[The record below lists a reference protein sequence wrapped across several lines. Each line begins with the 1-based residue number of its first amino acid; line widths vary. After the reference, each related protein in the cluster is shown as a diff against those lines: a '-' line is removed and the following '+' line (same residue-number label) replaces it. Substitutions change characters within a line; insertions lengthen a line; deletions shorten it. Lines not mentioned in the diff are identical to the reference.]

1 MAARKEN
8 RSKSKHGAKEDR
20 KKASISMNKKQKQI
34 LLVALAVIIVFTASF
49 GVKIAQL
56 KKENRELKQQEA
68 ELVKEKSKL
77 TKELKNINNKD
88 YIEEQARKKLRLL
101 NRDEIMFIFE
111 DGDDE

>member
-1 MAARKEN
+1 MAARKGN
-8 RSKSKHGAKEDR
+8 RSSRKYSAREDK
-20 KKASISMNKKQKQI
+20 KKASISMNKKKQI
-34 LLVALAVIIVFTASF
+34 LLAALAVIIIFTASF

-101 NRDEIMFIFE
+101 NRDEIMFIFKDE
-111 DGDDE
+111 DDE